1 MNQIE
6 LLCVI
11 DDDDVYQFTVKKMV
25 QKAGVANKIISFRDG
40 EKAILFFEEIIQ
52 KSNKDEFPDVI
63 LLDINMPI
71 MDGWEFIEN
80 YLLLK
85 PKIGKKILI
94 YMVSSSV
101 HEADVVKANSISEIS
116 DYIVKP
122 ITRENMF
129 EIVKKLQETVE

>member
-25 QKAGVANKIISFRDG
+25 QKTGVANKIISFRDG

-101 HEADVVKANSISEIS
+101 HEADLVKANSISEIS

-129 EIVKKLQETVE
+129 EIVKKLQETVA